1 MIIVCAGQIRPGAG
15 LVHRIEKTM
24 SVEAFD
30 LLNLPISTGIKILH
44 NDEAHAGLSHHY
56 LRRFRVVAV

>member
-1 MIIVCAGQIRPGAG
+1 M
-15 LVHRIEKTM
+15 HRIEKTM